1 MNRNLV
7 ARIILTKDKISKLF
21 NKIGKKK
28 LFWSFFVLLCLWA
41 TFSTGQADTASPA
54 VATSSHGHFISVQDA
69 FQPIISSLV
78 IQQENILGAIS
89 SPLFI
94 TSETMASLS
103 MEEFNEEKYI
113 IKHTVLEGETLSVIS
128 EKYNISVTTIL
139 LANDLNNSKIYPG
152 QELLILPINGILHM
166 VDKGESID
174 ALAKNYSAKKDEI
187 ISYNKLSSDGSIYI
201 GDIIV
206 IPNGVM
212 PRQIAPTIATT
223 QTNTSVSNSYFIIP
237 TKGIITQRS
246 HYAYTSAGVAYY
258 TAVDIA
264 NSIGTPIVAAAG
276 GTVQIVKNV
285 WPYGNYITILHP
297 NGVVTLYA
305 HLSAF
310 ARGITPGSSVLQ
322 GQIIGYMGNT
332 GRTINMGGNGSHL
345 HFETRGT
352 QNPLRNYSLGVSV
365 SY

>member
-1 MNRNLV
+1 M
-7 ARIILTKDKISKLF
+7 
-21 NKIGKKK
+21 
-28 LFWSFFVLLCLWA
+28 
-41 TFSTGQADTASPA
+41 GQSETSNAAP
-54 VATSSHGHFISVQDA
+54 VTSSQSHFISVQDA
-69 FQPIISSLV
+69 FQPIISNLI
-78 IQQENILGAIS
+78 IQQENVLGAIS

-103 MEEFNEEKYI
+103 TEQFNEEKHI
-113 IKHTVLEGETLSVIS
+113 IKHTVMQGETLSAIS

-166 VDKGESID
+166 VDKGETID

-187 ISYNKLSSDGSIYI
+187 ISYNNLSADGSIFI

-206 IPNGVM
+206 IPNGTM
-212 PRQIAPTIATT
+212 SRQVAPTIATT
-223 QTNTSVSNSYFIIP
+223 QNDTNVSSSYFIVP

-246 HYAYTSAGVAYY
+246 HYAYTSGGVAYY

-264 NSIGTPIVAAAG
+264 NSIGTPIVAAAS

-310 ARGITPGSSVLQ
+310 ARGITPGASVLQ

-332 GRTINMGGNGSHL
+332 GRTINMGGSGSHL
-345 HFETRGT
+345 HFETRGAA
-352 QNPLRNYSLGVSV
+352 NPLRGYALGVSV

>member
-1 MNRNLV
+1 MGQSETSN
-7 ARIILTKDKISKLF
+7 
-21 NKIGKKK
+21 
-28 LFWSFFVLLCLWA
+28 A
-41 TFSTGQADTASPA
+41 TPI
-54 VATSSHGHFISVQDA
+54 TSSQGHFISVQDA
-69 FQPIISSLV
+69 FQPIISNLI
-78 IQQENILGAIS
+78 IQQENVLGAIS

-103 MEEFNEEKYI
+103 TEQFNEERHI
-113 IKHTVLEGETLSVIS
+113 IKHVVTEGETLSAIS

-152 QELLILPINGILHM
+152 QELLILPINGVLHM
-166 VDKGESID
+166 VDKGETID

-187 ISYNKLSSDGSIYI
+187 ISYNNLSADGSIYI

-206 IPNGVM
+206 IPNGTM
-212 PRQIAPTIATT
+212 PKQVVPTIAKV
-223 QTNTSVSNSYFIIP
+223 QNNTNVSSSYFIIP

-246 HYAYTSAGVAYY
+246 HYAYTSGGSAYY

-264 NSIGTPIVAAAG
+264 NSIGTPVVAAAG

-310 ARGITPGSSVLQ
+310 ARGITPGASVLQ

-332 GRTINMGGNGSHL
+332 GRTINAGGSGSHL
-345 HFETRGT
+345 HFETRGSA
-352 QNPLRNYSLGVSV
+352 NPLRGYALGASV